1 MSADGK
7 HHWKP
12 DIGTQPTCLGDG
24 TVNGEVCTVCGATQA
39 GETGYGLLPAL
50 GHKVIKQ
57 SQTVGRCR
65 EVVTNYGIIEVQ
77 CHEVYFICERCGH
90 ALGHEYYTIG
100 QNYKVSKY
108 VIEPGKNVKITDIS
122 NGIHIDGNMA
132 NDGGAYFRN
141 ELQHAF
147 GEVLEGAAQKYTYK
161 KVPANSFIVEFT
173 DEFMQ
178 EQEDGEYPLEIF
190 NGSEYWP
197 MIVVIKD
204 HKFVEIK
211 TMPEE
216 EAPEWTLD
224 EYNAWVEKVKAD
236 GQEVKEYTLGC
247 PER

>member
-1 MSADGK
+1 MLFEAGAQQFDEFDGQGAAALR
-7 HHWKP
+7 HVDVGGQDDAAARFDDAPELGQGFVGFGQQMDDVAGHGGVEFG
-12 DIGTQPTCLGDG
+12 IGVGEAGD
-24 TVNGEVCTVCGATQA
+24 V
-39 GETGYGLLPAL
+39 GLLERD
-50 GHKVIKQ
+50 
-57 SQTVGRCR
+57 VGVLL
-65 EVVTNYGIIEVQ
+65 EL
-77 CHEVYFICERCGH
+77 F
-90 ALGHEYYTIG
+90 
-100 QNYKVSKY
+100 
-108 VIEPGKNVKITDIS
+108 
-122 NGIHIDGNMA
+122 
-132 NDGGAYFRN
+132 GGLA
-141 ELQHAF
+141 QHAF
-147 GEVLEGAAQKYTYK
+147 GEVLEGAAQKDTYK